1 VPSRGNRICKD
12 SEAGKSYLCSM
23 KASVGGG
30 YGMKVEEVRV
40 EVRGIKRGQSL
51 GMKGFLSKVA
61 ATWSDLHNFG
71 VYLEDGL

>member
-1 VPSRGNRICKD
+1 
-12 SEAGKSYLCSM
+12 M